1 MMIESIGNSGMDTRG
16 RCVML
21 RPNAMVSTPALS
33 VIVVCKN
40 PGARLPAALA
50 SVWSQRDAAIE
61 LIVIDGASTDGT
73 RDWLAARRDRI
84 NTVVS
89 EPDSGVYHAMNK
101 GLVHARGDWV
111 YFLGADDR
119 LVNDT
124 AVSEMLSRIREIE
137 ASVVVGE
144 ACYED
149 GRVYRLSARPSPVA
163 RNFVHHQG
171 ALYRRALFTEHGG
184 FDTTLN
190 VMADYEFNLR
200 LWTRGVTFEPIRTCL
215 AVCGVGGLSDA
226 GRWRGYREEI
236 TVRRRYFSAARCL
249 LWDLFSL
256 ARYLRKRSLRS
267 AARH

>member
-1 MMIESIGNSGMDTRG
+1 MMIESSGNSGMDTRG

-40 PGARLPAALA
+40 PGAQLLTALA
-50 SVWSQRDAAIE
+50 SVWSQRDVALE
-61 LIVIDGASTDGT
+61 LIVVDGASTDDTLG
-73 RDWLAARRDRI
+73 WLEARRDRI
-84 NTVVS
+84 STLIS

-101 GLVHARGDWV
+101 GLAHARGDWV

-119 LVNDT
+119 LVSDT
-124 AVSEMLSRIREIE
+124 VVREMLSRIHGTK
-137 ASVVVGE
+137 AGVVVGE
-144 ACYED
+144 ARYED
-149 GRVYRLSARPSPVA
+149 GRVYALSARPNPVA

-171 ALYRRALFTEHGG
+171 AFYRRALFAEQGG

-190 VMADYEFNLR
+190 VMADYDLNLR
-200 LWTRGVTFEPIRTCL
+200 LWKRGVTFEPVPTLL
-215 AVCGVGGLSDA
+215 ASCGIGGLSDA

-236 TVRRRYFSAARCL
+236 TVRHRYFSAARCVV
-249 LWDLFSL
+249 WDVFSL
-256 ARYLRKRSLRS
+256 VRFLRKRSLRS

>member
-1 MMIESIGNSGMDTRG
+1 
-16 RCVML
+16 ML
-21 RPNAMVSTPALS
+21 PPNAMVSTPALS

-73 RDWLAARRDRI
+73 RDWLEARRDRI
-84 NTVVS
+84 NTLVS
-89 EPDSGVYHAMNK
+89 EPDSGVYPAMNE

-119 LVNDT
+119 LVSDT
-124 AVSEMLSRIREIE
+124 AVSEMLSRIQETE
-137 ASVVVGE
+137 ASVVVSE
-144 ACYED
+144 AHYED
-149 GRVYRLSARPSPVA
+149 GRVYALSGRPNPVV

-171 ALYRRALFTEHGG
+171 AFYRRALFTEHGG
-184 FDTTLN
+184 FDDTLK
-190 VMADYEFNLR
+190 VMADYDFNLR
-200 LWTRGVTFEPIRTCL
+200 LWKRGVTFAPLRTCL

-236 TVRRRYFSAARCL
+236 TVRHRYFSAAQCL
-249 LWDLFSL
+249 WWDLISL
-256 ARYLRKRSLRS
+256 ARYLRKLIIGRVR
-267 AARH
+267 RHG